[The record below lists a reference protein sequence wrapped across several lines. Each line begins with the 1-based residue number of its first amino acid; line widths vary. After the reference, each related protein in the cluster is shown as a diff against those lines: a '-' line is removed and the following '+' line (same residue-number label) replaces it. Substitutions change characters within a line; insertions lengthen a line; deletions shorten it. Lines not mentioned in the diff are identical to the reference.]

1 MEHYRLDTS
10 KYEKHL
16 AEFRKNAGRV
26 GQLLAAIGSVPR
38 AKRAIREAVQNG
50 CIPADQFDAHV
61 AMIEAIAAQDVPDT
75 IHQSES
81 AVVVDQSL
89 LDELAGLL
97 LKSCQ
102 LMRFSNFVLPPG
114 CGPQATF

>member
-1 MEHYRLDTS
+1 MEHYRLDAS

-16 AEFRKNAGRV
+16 TEFRKNADRV

-50 CIPADQFDAHV
+50 LIPADQFDAHV

-81 AVVVDQSL
+81 AVVVDQGL
-89 LDELAGLL
+89 LDELADLL
-97 LKSCQ
+97 LKNFQ

-114 CGPQATF
+114 CGPQVTF